1 MAELTLEFI
10 GCGDA
15 FSSGGR
21 VQTCFL
27 VRGAGAP
34 FLIDCGASAPL
45 ALQRR
50 EIDLSAIGVVLVSHL
65 HGDHFGGLPFLLLDA
80 AYNRPRSTPLVM
92 AGPPGIE
99 ARVLGTLD
107 LLYPGTR
114 ESVAARVPTRFL
126 ELDPLHPTALDG
138 VAVTAF
144 EVEHSSK
151 TTCFALRVSA
161 GAKVI
166 TYSGDTQW
174 TPALVEAARGADLF
188 VCECAGFDAPLY
200 SHLSHAELSA
210 HASDFHGVRMLLTH
224 LGPEMLARRSETR
237 WPCAED
243 GMVLAI

>member
-1 MAELTLEFI
+1 M
-10 GCGDA
+10 
-15 FSSGGR
+15 
-21 VQTCFL
+21 
-27 VRGAGAP
+27 
-34 FLIDCGASAPL
+34 
-45 ALQRR
+45 
-50 EIDLSAIGVVLVSHL
+50 
-65 HGDHFGGLPFLLLDA
+65 
-80 AYNRPRSTPLVM
+80 
-92 AGPPGIE
+92 
-99 ARVLGTLD
+99 
-107 LLYPGTR
+107 
-114 ESVAARVPTRFL
+114 
-126 ELDPLHPTALDG
+126 
-138 VAVTAF
+138 
-144 EVEHSSK
+144 EHSSK

-243 GMVLAI
+243 GMVLEI

>member
-92 AGPPGIE
+92 AGPPGWS
-99 ARVLGTLD
+99 
-107 LLYPGTR
+107 TR
-114 ESVAARVPTRFL
+114 PRR
-126 ELDPLHPTALDG
+126 
-138 VAVTAF
+138 
-144 EVEHSSK
+144 
-151 TTCFALRVSA
+151 
-161 GAKVI
+161 
-166 TYSGDTQW
+166 
-174 TPALVEAARGADLF
+174 PASR
-188 VCECAGFDAPLY
+188 CA
-200 SHLSHAELSA
+200 
-210 HASDFHGVRMLLTH
+210 
-224 LGPEMLARRSETR
+224 
-237 WPCAED
+237 
-243 GMVLAI
+243 